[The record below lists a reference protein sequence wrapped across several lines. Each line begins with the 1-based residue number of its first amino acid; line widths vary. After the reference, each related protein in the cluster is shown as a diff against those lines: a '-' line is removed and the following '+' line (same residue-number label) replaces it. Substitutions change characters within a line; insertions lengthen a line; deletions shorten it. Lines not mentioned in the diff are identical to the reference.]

1 VHPCNTLAH
10 GIKISMDG
18 KGRCMD
24 NIFIERLWRSLKYES
39 VYLHAYA
46 SVAEARAGIAAWLRF
61 YNEER
66 LHQAHG
72 YRTPRQIY
80 EEQCPW
86 TGSAAPNGSASPA
99 SRARAGSG
107 EMLTVAPMTTGISNK
122 HLEIE
127 KIAVTL
133 RLAPTPIPSIDTA
146 Q

>member
-1 VHPCNTLAH
+1 MNREVHVRFWESAGL
-10 GIKISMDG
+10 
-18 KGRCMD
+18 RCPAP
-24 NIFIERLWRSLKYES
+24 LT
-39 VYLHAYA
+39 YLHAYA
-46 SVAEARAGIAAWLRF
+46 SVAEAKAGMGAWLHF

-99 SRARAGSG
+99 SRARSGSG
-107 EMLTVAPMTTGISNK
+107 EMLTFAPMPTGINNK
-122 HLEIE
+122 DLEIE
-127 KIAVTL
+127 KIEVTL

>member
-1 VHPCNTLAH
+1 
-10 GIKISMDG
+10 MDG

-24 NIFIERLWRSLKYES
+24 NVFIERLWRSLKYED

-46 SVAEARAGIAAWLRF
+46 SVAEARAGIAAWLHF

-80 EEQCPW
+80 EQQCPW

-99 SRARAGSG
+99 SRARSGSG
-107 EMLTVAPMTTGISNK
+107 EMLTVAPMTTGINNNK
-122 HLEIE
+122 DLEIE